1 MVDYGCGALLTF
13 NSSLEE
19 KIAGSINNLT
29 SDDNLY
35 RGSGPQIYDPYPDY
49 NDESYKHT
57 YAGNYVPCVG
67 PRGLRLDESSEDEV
81 LAYVGSPK
89 GLFES
94 SNRP

>member
-1 MVDYGCGALLTF
+1 MVDSGCGALLTV

-19 KIAGSINNLT
+19 KTAGSINNLT
-29 SDDNLY
+29 SDNNLY
-35 RGSGPQIYDPYPDY
+35 SGSSPQIYDPYPDY
-49 NDESYKHT
+49 NDESYKQT

-67 PRGLRLDESSEDEV
+67 PRGLRLDESKEDEV

-94 SNRP
+94 LNCP